1 MNDSGVT
8 RVAVYIDFDNI
19 VISRYDQVH
28 GRGQF
33 QRDKVRGSGRAD
45 RPADPEIAE
54 KLRRASVDVGA
65 VIDFA
70 SSFGTLVLTRAYA
83 DWSDPVNAGYRGQL
97 VSRAVDLVQL
107 FPAAAYAKNGADIR
121 LAVDAVEDMFRLP
134 DLTHVVIVA
143 GDSDYIALAQRC
155 RRLGRYVVG
164 VGVAGSTSK
173 ALAAACD
180 ELVTYDALPGITP
193 VGASPQPA
201 ARTAGAQTGN
211 EEPGGAPP
219 ARGPRRTRRSAATVT
234 DEAAV
239 TDETDPDAEDPQD
252 VATRL
257 LERALRLGQEKDDA
271 DWLHSSTVKSQ
282 MRRMDPSFSERALG
296 YRSFS
301 DFVKSREAVAE
312 LDEASSARLV
322 RLNPALTAQ

>member
-1 MNDSGVT
+1 
-8 RVAVYIDFDNI
+8 
-19 VISRYDQVH
+19 
-28 GRGQF
+28 
-33 QRDKVRGSGRAD
+33 
-45 RPADPEIAE
+45 
-54 KLRRASVDVGA
+54 

-83 DWSDPVNAGYRGQL
+83 DWSAPVNAGYRGQL

-164 VGVAGSTSK
+164 VGVAGSTSRS
-173 ALAAACD
+173 LAAACD

-193 VGASPQPA
+193 VDASEQPTARPSNPQPELEA
-201 ARTAGAQTGN
+201 
-211 EEPGGAPP
+211 GGAASRPSSRR
-219 ARGPRRTRRSAATVT
+219 RGRAAAAATEEN
-234 DEAAV
+234 DLES
-239 TDETDPDAEDPQD
+239 EDPQAL
-252 VATRL
+252 ATRL
-257 LERALRLGQEKDDA
+257 LERALRLGHEKDDA
-271 DWLHSSTVKSQ
+271 DWLHSSAVKSQ
-282 MRRMDPSFSERALG
+282 MKRMDPSFSEKALG

-301 DFVKSREAVAE
+301 DFVKSRDAVAE
-312 LDEASSARLV
+312 LDETNPARLV
-322 RLNPALTAQ
+322 RLRPTTTAQ